1 MAEREGQ
8 PMGNMIHIDEA
19 RIRDSLGEMVRG
31 AGGRGLDRGA
41 GHSPFPSQRAALRLY
56 ALPAEECSPETT
68 LAPCQTRSGRRMIL
82 ANPVARDRP

>member
-19 RIRDSLGEMVRG
+19 RIRYSLGEMVRG

-41 GHSPFPSQRAALRLY
+41 GF
-56 ALPAEECSPETT
+56 
-68 LAPCQTRSGRRMIL
+68 GG
-82 ANPVARDRP
+82 